1 MSCSRIA
8 CSCWYW
14 AGLRIFCNCGA
25 LSLWMA
31 RSCLIFCI
39 GGSEGLFL
47 IASNLGASALRI
59 GSTSTSCFGVSLSC
73 RAKAIT
79 LASASGFWP
88 GAAGTGIRNAR
99 RQAVDVKS
107 VKGVFMA
114 AICSALR
121 DLPIGPKSYEEACD
135 RHRHLRTAPQA
146 HSTPNGHRRV
156 ENHRRPQRHS
166 VQPQADAGE
175 SEDSGGGNVI
185 HQHRNDQ
192 SSGSAALR
200 VIARQPAGDTEREQ
214 RGSRDAREHHRGG
227 CAER

>member
-88 GAAGTGIRNAR
+88 GAAGTGIRNAMT
-99 RQAVDVKS
+99 QAANVVTS
-107 VKGVFMA
+107 FFMA
-114 AICSALR
+114 ALCLATR

-135 RHRHLRTAPQA
+135 RHRHLRTALQA
-146 HSTPNGHRRV
+146 RSTPDGHRRV
-156 ENHRRPQRHS
+156 ENDRRPQRHS
-166 VQPQADAGE
+166 VHPQADAGE

-185 HQHRNDQ
+185 HQHRN
-192 SSGSAALR
+192 AALR
-200 VIARQPAGDTEREQ
+200 VIA
-214 RGSRDAREHHRGG
+214 
-227 CAER
+227 